1 MLGKNAQFA
10 IHYSNTPSP
19 HFGPMLIFDE
29 LKKNDPQLRLLA
41 VVLAGGLFVLLAGLW
56 WVQVVSARKYES
68 HLETQSY
75 RTVRI
80 PAVRGKILDRDGR
93 VLAENRP
100 RYNLSLYLDDLHL
113 RRQFDAAY
121 GAALAQARADQKQRI
136 AAQEKK
142 LGRSLTKAERKQFAL
157 TTGQLKQLHEQSRFR
172 VADSVV
178 EQVSQRLGQPLTLDA
193 AVFNRDYETR
203 LALPYTVLPNLN
215 DAQIARFEE
224 QYSGGLGVVL
234 DLQPARSY
242 PYGTTATHLLGYV
255 RRDDSSKEGEDSYF
269 NYYLPDYRGRVGVE
283 AGFDAQLRGHAG
295 AVAVLVN
302 NLGYRQTEN
311 VGSQAEPGDNVVL
324 TLDLD
329 IQQAAERSLLAHQ
342 GPDARAA
349 VVVMDVR
356 TDDVLAMVSSPAI
369 NPDYASNEPARLNDP
384 KLRPQINRATQENY
398 APGSIFKTVI
408 ALACL
413 ENGLNPDAT
422 VQNPP
427 SSENPN
433 HGYTMVGR
441 RAIQDLAPPG
451 EYNFRRAILRSC
463 NTYFITE
470 GLQAGIDNI
479 VRMGEKFH
487 FGERTD
493 LPTRQETPG
502 IFPTPARVHSGWHDG
517 DTANLCIGQGDIAVT
532 PMQMTVAYAA
542 IANGGKVLWPRLVE
556 RIEPQDPVSGGAAT
570 NFPSGLVRGNI
581 GVSGRSLNILREAM
595 LAETED
601 PEGTGHAAV
610 VGPEM
615 RICGKTGTAQVMNE
629 HNQEIDRTTWFAS
642 FAPYENPRY
651 AVVVMVQSG
660 ISGGVSCAP
669 IAHDIY
675 EAILNSE
682 KSNGPALAA
691 LRRGEQA
698 N

>member
-1 MLGKNAQFA
+1 
-10 IHYSNTPSP
+10 
-19 HFGPMLIFDE
+19 MLIFDE

-41 VVLAGGLFVLLAGLW
+41 VALAGGLFVLLAGLW
-56 WVQVVSARKYES
+56 WVQVVSARKYEN

-121 GAALAQARADQKQRI
+121 GAALAQARAGQKQRI

-157 TTGQLKQLHEQSRFR
+157 TTGQLKQLHEQSRFH

-193 AVFNRDYETR
+193 AVFNRHYETR

-215 DAQIARFEE
+215 EAQIARFEE

-242 PYGTTATHLLGYV
+242 PFGTTAAHLLGYV
-255 RRDDSSKEGEDSYF
+255 LRDDSSKEGEDSYF

-295 AVAVLVN
+295 TVAVLVN

-356 TDDVLAMVSSPAI
+356 TGDVLAMVSSPAI
-369 NPDYASNEPARLNDP
+369 NPDYASNEPARMNDP
-384 KLRPQINRATQENY
+384 KLRPQSNRATYENY
-398 APGSIFKTVI
+398 APGSIFKPIVGLA
-408 ALACL
+408 ALEA
-413 ENGLNPDAT
+413 GLDPDAI
-422 VQNPP
+422 VDNP
-427 SSENPN
+427 
-433 HGYTMVGR
+433 GYVYVGR
-441 RAIQDLAPPG
+441 RHITDLAPPG
-451 EYNFRRAILRSC
+451 QYNLRRAIIYSC
-463 NTYFITE
+463 NTYFITV
-470 GLQAGIDNI
+470 GLRTGIENV
-479 VRMGEKFH
+479 VRMAEKFH
-487 FGERTD
+487 FGERTG
-493 LPTRQETPG
+493 LPTGQETKG
-502 IFPTPARVHSGWHDG
+502 IFPTLKQVQSPDWRDG
-517 DTANLCIGQGDIAVT
+517 DSANICIGQGEMAVT
-532 PMQMTVAYAA
+532 PMQMAVAYAA
-542 IANGGKVLWPRLVE
+542 IANGGTVLWPRLVE
-556 RIEPQDPVSGGAAT
+556 RIEPQDPASGEAMT
-570 NFPSGLVRGNI
+570 NFPTGLVRDHL
-581 GVSGRSLNILREAM
+581 GVSARNLKILHDAM
-595 LAETED
+595 LAETE
-601 PEGTGHAAV
+601 EGTGQPAQV
-610 VGPEM
+610 PGLK
-615 RICGKTGTAQVMNE
+615 ICGKTGTAQVMNLR
-629 HNQEIDRTTWFAS
+629 NQEIDRTTWFAS

-651 AVVVMVQSG
+651 AVVVMVESG
-660 ISGGVSCAP
+660 TYGGPTCAP

-675 EAILNSE
+675 VAILNSE
-682 KSNGPALAA
+682 KSNGPALPA
-691 LRRGEQA
+691 LRHDGQA

>member
-1 MLGKNAQFA
+1 
-10 IHYSNTPSP
+10 
-19 HFGPMLIFDE
+19 MLIFDE

-100 RYNLSLYLDDLHL
+100 RYNLSLYLDDL

-215 DAQIARFEE
+215 DAQVARFEE

-255 RRDDSSKEGEDSYF
+255 LRDDSSKEGEDSYF
-269 NYYLPDYRGRVGVE
+269 NYYLPDYRGQVGVE

-295 AVAVLVN
+295 TVAVLVN

-311 VGSQAEPGDNVVL
+311 VGSQAEPGNNVVL

-356 TDDVLAMVSSPAI
+356 TGDVLAMVSSPAI
-369 NPDYASNEPARLNDP
+369 NPDYASNEPARMNDP

-398 APGSIFKTVI
+398 APGSIFKMVI

-413 ENGLNPDAT
+413 ENGLDPDAT
-422 VQNPP
+422 VGIRRRPKIQITATSWSDGGRFRTSRRPGNTISAAP
-427 SSENPN
+427 SSAPA
-433 HGYTMVGR
+433 TPISSPRACR
-441 RAIQDLAPPG
+441 RALITSSGWGKNSISASAPNCP
-451 EYNFRRAILRSC
+451 
-463 NTYFITE
+463 
-470 GLQAGIDNI
+470 
-479 VRMGEKFH
+479 
-487 FGERTD
+487 
-493 LPTRQETPG
+493 
-502 IFPTPARVHSGWHDG
+502 PARRHPASSPHPAG
-517 DTANLCIGQGDIAVT
+517 CIPAG
-532 PMQMTVAYAA
+532 MTVTRPTCASD
-542 IANGGKVLWPRLVE
+542 R
-556 RIEPQDPVSGGAAT
+556 AT
-570 NFPSGLVRGNI
+570 
-581 GVSGRSLNILREAM
+581 LR
-595 LAETED
+595 
-601 PEGTGHAAV
+601 
-610 VGPEM
+610 
-615 RICGKTGTAQVMNE
+615 
-629 HNQEIDRTTWFAS
+629 
-642 FAPYENPRY
+642 
-651 AVVVMVQSG
+651 
-660 ISGGVSCAP
+660 
-669 IAHDIY
+669 
-675 EAILNSE
+675 
-682 KSNGPALAA
+682 
-691 LRRGEQA
+691 
-698 N
+698 

>member
-1 MLGKNAQFA
+1 
-10 IHYSNTPSP
+10 
-19 HFGPMLIFDE
+19 
-29 LKKNDPQLRLLA
+29 
-41 VVLAGGLFVLLAGLW
+41 
-56 WVQVVSARKYES
+56 
-68 HLETQSY
+68 
-75 RTVRI
+75 
-80 PAVRGKILDRDGR
+80 
-93 VLAENRP
+93 
-100 RYNLSLYLDDLHL
+100 
-113 RRQFDAAY
+113 
-121 GAALAQARADQKQRI
+121 
-136 AAQEKK
+136 
-142 LGRSLTKAERKQFAL
+142 
-157 TTGQLKQLHEQSRFR
+157 
-172 VADSVV
+172 
-178 EQVSQRLGQPLTLDA
+178 
-193 AVFNRDYETR
+193 
-203 LALPYTVLPNLN
+203 
-215 DAQIARFEE
+215 
-224 QYSGGLGVVL
+224 
-234 DLQPARSY
+234 
-242 PYGTTATHLLGYV
+242 
-255 RRDDSSKEGEDSYF
+255 
-269 NYYLPDYRGRVGVE
+269 
-283 AGFDAQLRGHAG
+283 
-295 AVAVLVN
+295 
-302 NLGYRQTEN
+302 
-311 VGSQAEPGDNVVL
+311 VL

-356 TDDVLAMVSSPAI
+356 TGDVLAMVSSPAI

>member
-1 MLGKNAQFA
+1 
-10 IHYSNTPSP
+10 
-19 HFGPMLIFDE
+19 MLIFDE

-41 VVLAGGLFVLLAGLW
+41 VALAGGLFVLLAGLW

-68 HLETQSY
+68 NLETQSY

-100 RYNLSLYLDDLHL
+100 RYNLSFYLDDLHL

-142 LGRSLTKAERKQFAL
+142 LGRSLTKTERKQFVL

-193 AVFNRDYETR
+193 AVFNRHYETR

-234 DLQPARSY
+234 DSQPARSY

-356 TDDVLAMVSSPAI
+356 TGDVLAMVSSPAI

-398 APGSIFKTVI
+398 APGSIFKPI
-408 ALACL
+408 IGLAALEAGL
-413 ENGLNPDAT
+413 EPDAL
-422 VQNPP
+422 VDNP
-427 SSENPN
+427 
-433 HGYTMVGR
+433 GYVYVGR
-441 RAIQDLAPPG
+441 RHIGDLAPPG
-451 EYNFRRAILRSC
+451 QYNFRRAIIRSC
-463 NTYFITE
+463 NTYFITV
-470 GLQAGIDNI
+470 GLKAGIDNI

-502 IFPTPARVHSGWHDG
+502 IFPTPARAHSDWHDG

-532 PMQMTVAYAA
+532 PMQIAVMISA

-556 RIEPQDPVSGGAAT
+556 RIEPQDPASGEAVT
-570 NFPSGLVRGNI
+570 NFPSGIVRGNI

-642 FAPYENPRY
+642 FAPYEHPRY

-669 IAHDIY
+669 VAHDIY
-675 EAILNSE
+675 EAILQNE
-682 KSNGPALAA
+682 KPDAPALATVE
-691 LRRGEQA
+691 RRGPA